1 MTDDAIKAAFARLL
15 RGITQSETVG
25 QYHLTAQG
33 GFLYAEHPEEALAFS
48 LMRETAEGPQG
59 VKEFKRA
66 AGEKFVGWLRER
78 RKAGPQAEEE
88 ALQRVVEY
96 LPERE
101 V

>member
-1 MTDDAIKAAFARLL
+1 M
-15 RGITQSETVG
+15 
-25 QYHLTAQG
+25 
-33 GFLYAEHPEEALAFS
+33 YADHPEAGLAFS
-48 LMRETAEGPQG
+48 LTHETAGGPEG

-88 ALQRVVEY
+88 ALRRVVEY